1 MRLVFGGSLT
11 VTKKRFTIL
20 TTVPT
25 VIFVLRI
32 PGATAPFPAALLE
45 RPVSAQNCG
54 TGAWPIERPASM
66 EPGESQTGY
75 CNQIPF
81 EMQRQLAILHLGSVT
96 VL

>member
-1 MRLVFGGSLT
+1 MV
-11 VTKKRFTIL
+11 VTGVIALQVWT
-20 TTVPT
+20 TTVI
-25 VIFVLRI
+25 VGLRI

-81 EMQRQLAILHLGSVT
+81 EMQRQLAILHLGSVS